1 MVHCDDQ
8 PCQYLHLSSLPEHD
22 LTWCYL
28 PRGPRTVH
36 PPMDYLAHVRH
47 GVSADAGLREFLI
60 RRLELTKDYT
70 GIEMYVPR
78 ERFHS

>member
-1 MVHCDDQ
+1 
-8 PCQYLHLSSLPEHD
+8 
-22 LTWCYL
+22 
-28 PRGPRTVH
+28 
-36 PPMDYLAHVRH
+36 MDYLAHVRH

-60 RRLELTKDYT
+60 RRLVLTKDYT